1 MDQLIAASISVGLF
15 SGLWAYLSS
24 AWGLITWVGFI
35 GCTTYFAAGGKIEGF
50 KKAVITNFF
59 GVIWAMLIIK
69 GSTLLGFS
77 LAGAILTG
85 IGSFAMCAQA
95 KLNFLAFI
103 PGTFAGSC
111 VTFATNGNWQAV
123 IVALWCGAILG
134 LVADTGGVWLYR
146 MVHGT
151 EAEKN

>member
-1 MDQLIAASISVGLF
+1 MDQLIAASISVGLL

-24 AWGLITWVGFI
+24 ALGIITWVGFI

-50 KKAVITNFF
+50 QKAVITNLF
-59 GVIWAMLIIK
+59 GVMWAMLIIK
-69 GSTLLGFS
+69 GSTLLSFT

-95 KLNFLAFI
+95 RLGFLTFI

-111 VTFATNGNWQAV
+111 VTFATNGDWQAV
-123 IVALWCGAILG
+123 IVALLCGAVLG
-134 LVADTGGVWLYR
+134 LASDTGGVWLYR
-146 MVHGT
+146 LVHGT
-151 EAEKN
+151 EADQN